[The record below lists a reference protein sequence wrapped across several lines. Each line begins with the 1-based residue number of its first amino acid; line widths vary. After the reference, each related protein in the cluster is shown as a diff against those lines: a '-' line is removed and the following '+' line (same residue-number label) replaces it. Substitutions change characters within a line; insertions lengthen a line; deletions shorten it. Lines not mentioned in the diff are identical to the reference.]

1 MINHSKL
8 VSIIIPVYNVDQYL
22 SKCLDSVIHQTYHN
36 LEIICVNDASSD
48 NSLEILK
55 EYASEDNRIKIL
67 NNAHN
72 KGLAS
77 SRNIALK
84 AVRGDFVLFVDSDDW
99 IDVDTI
105 EHCVE
110 NINRT
115 RADFIAF
122 GLVQYIDDTQEH
134 KNPEH
139 VSREQLTIQQPIDA
153 YMFSKV
159 GVTAWTKFFNR
170 DFLVKH
176 QIVFPD
182 GRLFEDNPFS
192 WICYVCAEKITLLP
206 DCFYHYRKRT
216 GSITTSS
223 KQNNLAKSLDLLE
236 VLQYFY
242 DYLKKHGYWEIQKK
256 NFSICVDSLMSTA
269 LKNVVPLSQQRD
281 FIKHFQVRAKEWDWE
296 PLKWSLTYDLIHKGQ
311 IGSWHLYRWV
321 KSIRKRIAKFGGG
334 AMS

>member
-110 NINRT
+110 NIKRT

-122 GLVQYIDDTQEH
+122 GLV
-134 KNPEH
+134 
-139 VSREQLTIQQPIDA
+139 
-153 YMFSKV
+153 
-159 GVTAWTKFFNR
+159 
-170 DFLVKH
+170 
-176 QIVFPD
+176 
-182 GRLFEDNPFS
+182 
-192 WICYVCAEKITLLP
+192 
-206 DCFYHYRKRT
+206 
-216 GSITTSS
+216 
-223 KQNNLAKSLDLLE
+223 
-236 VLQYFY
+236 
-242 DYLKKHGYWEIQKK
+242 
-256 NFSICVDSLMSTA
+256 
-269 LKNVVPLSQQRD
+269 
-281 FIKHFQVRAKEWDWE
+281 
-296 PLKWSLTYDLIHKGQ
+296 
-311 IGSWHLYRWV
+311 
-321 KSIRKRIAKFGGG
+321 
-334 AMS
+334 